1 MMETID
7 ELIRE
12 IFQRCGYR
20 LEPVK
25 SYTFAIMDKSSHDY
39 WLIIHDFQLEN
50 QAELFENIKDAF
62 EDESYIKNISVLCI
76 RCVEEID
83 LQNVDNEILEIE
95 NDPYFF
101 KKYVLAYTHESE
113 GELVPLIDKKFNSG
127 KTISEVVMDKEVF
140 KKLKEETYFGAY
152 HLLYSIAHKLPFMTM
167 DVTPKDFD
175 AVADF
180 MIKPDETKNL
190 LDSIQDIT
198 DANSVDFIKKL
209 IEGGE

>member
-1 MMETID
+1 METID
-7 ELIRE
+7 DLIRK
-12 IFQRCGYR
+12 IFQRCGYS
-20 LEPVK
+20 LVPVK
-25 SYTFAIMDKSSHDY
+25 RYTFAVMDKSSHDY

-62 EDESYIKNISVLCI
+62 EDESFIKNISVLCI

-83 LQNVDNEILEIE
+83 LQHVDNEILEIE

-113 GELVPLIDKKFNSG
+113 GELVPLIDKEFNSG

-167 DVTPKDFD
+167 DVSPKDFD

-180 MIKPDETKNL
+180 MIKLDETKNL
-190 LDSIQDIT
+190 LVSIQDIT
-198 DANSVDFIKKL
+198 DANAVDFIKKL